1 MADTSLNENRLGLL
15 IWQTS
20 NIWQSKLRKILK
32 NHNISLNEYLIIETL
47 FKLSSLTKIVSQIS
61 IANNSCLDVSVVSTN
76 LTLLENKNLILRTYL
91 DNRSKNILLTDQG
104 LSLISPLIKI
114 IKNEEIDFFNKL
126 GDEIFNLKNSLKLLL
141 GRKIR
146 IKASKNNELD
156 PNKISF

>member
-20 NIWQSKLRKILK
+20 NIWQSKLRKLLK
-32 NHNISLNEYLIIETL
+32 NHKISLNEYLIIETL

-61 IANNSCLDVSVVSTN
+61 IANNASLDVSVVSTN
-76 LTLLENKNLILRTYL
+76 LTLLENKNLILRTHI

-104 LSLISPLIKI
+104 LSLITSLIKI

-126 GDEIFNLKNSLKLLL
+126 GNETFNLTNSLKLLL
-141 GRKIR
+141 GKKIR
-146 IKASKNNELD
+146 IKANKNNE
-156 PNKISF
+156 

>member
-32 NHNISLNEYLIIETL
+32 NHKISLNEYLIIETL

-61 IANNSCLDVSVVSTN
+61 IANNSFLDVSVVSTN
-76 LTLLENKNLILRTYL
+76 LTLLENKNLILRTHI
-91 DNRSKNILLTDQG
+91 DNRSKSILLTDQG
-104 LSLISPLIKI
+104 LSIILSLIKI

-126 GDEIFNLKNSLKLLL
+126 GNETFNLTNSLKLLL
-141 GRKIR
+141 GKKIR
-146 IKASKNNELD
+146 IKAYKNNE
-156 PNKISF
+156 

>member
-32 NHNISLNEYLIIETL
+32 NHKISLNEYLIIETL

-61 IANNSCLDVSVVSTN
+61 IANNSFLDVSVVSTN
-76 LTLLENKNLILRTYL
+76 LTLLENKNLILRTHI

-104 LSLISPLIKI
+104 LSLISSLIKI

-126 GDEIFNLKNSLKLLL
+126 GDEIFNLTNSLKLLL
-141 GRKIR
+141 GKKIR
-146 IKASKNNELD
+146 IKAYKNNE
-156 PNKISF
+156 

>member
-32 NHNISLNEYLIIETL
+32 NHRISLNEYLIIETL
-47 FKLSSLTKIVSQIS
+47 YKLSSLTKIVSQIS
-61 IANNSCLDVSVVSTN
+61 IANNSSLDVSVVSTN
-76 LTLLENKNLILRTYL
+76 ITLLENKNLILRTHI

-104 LSLISPLIKI
+104 LSLIKSLIKI

-126 GDEIFNLKNSLKLLL
+126 GNETFNLTNSLKLLL
-141 GRKIR
+141 GKKIR
-146 IKASKNNELD
+146 IKANINNE
-156 PNKISF
+156 

>member
-32 NHNISLNEYLIIETL
+32 NHKISLNEYLIIETL

-61 IANNSCLDVSVVSTN
+61 IANNSSLDVSVVSTN
-76 LTLLENKNLILRTYL
+76 LTLLENKNLILRTYI

-104 LSLISPLIKI
+104 LSLISSLIKI

-126 GDEIFNLKNSLKLLL
+126 GNETFNLTNSLKLLL
-141 GRKIR
+141 GKKIR
-146 IKASKNNELD
+146 IKAYKNNE
-156 PNKISF
+156 

>member
-32 NHNISLNEYLIIETL
+32 NNKISLNEYLIIETL
-47 FKLSSLTKIVSQIS
+47 FKLSSLTKIVSQIC
-61 IANNSCLDVSVVSTN
+61 IAKNSSLNVSVVSTN

-104 LSLISPLIKI
+104 LSLISSLIKI

-126 GDEIFNLKNSLKLLL
+126 GNETFNLTNSLKLLL
-141 GRKIR
+141 GKKIR
-146 IKASKNNELD
+146 IKANKNNE
-156 PNKISF
+156 

>member
-32 NHNISLNEYLIIETL
+32 NHKISLNEYLIIETL

-61 IANNSCLDVSVVSTN
+61 IANNSSLDVSVVSTN
-76 LTLLENKNLILRTYL
+76 LTLLENKNLILRTYI

-104 LSLISPLIKI
+104 LSLISSLIKI
-114 IKNEEIDFFNKL
+114 IKNEEIEFFNKL
-126 GDEIFNLKNSLKLLL
+126 GNETFNLTNSLKLLL
-141 GRKIR
+141 GKKIR
-146 IKASKNNELD
+146 IKAYKNNE
-156 PNKISF
+156 

>member
-32 NHNISLNEYLIIETL
+32 NHKISLNEYLIIETL
-47 FKLSSLTKIVSQIS
+47 FNLNFLTKIVSQIN
-61 IANNSCLDVSVVSTN
+61 IANNSSLDVSVVSTN
-76 LTLLENKNLILRTYL
+76 LTLLENKNLILRTYI

-104 LSLISPLIKI
+104 LSLIKSLIII

-126 GDEIFNLKNSLKLLL
+126 GNETFNLTNSLKLLL
-141 GRKIR
+141 GKKIR
-146 IKASKNNELD
+146 IKAYKNNE
-156 PNKISF
+156 

>member
-20 NIWQSKLRKILK
+20 NIWQSKLRKTLK
-32 NHNISLNEYLIIETL
+32 NHKISLNEYLIIETL

-61 IANNSCLDVSVVSTN
+61 IANNSFLDVSVVSTN
-76 LTLLENKNLILRTYL
+76 LTLLENKNLILRTHI

-104 LSLISPLIKI
+104 LSLISSLIKI

-126 GDEIFNLKNSLKLLL
+126 GNETFNLTNSLKLLL
-141 GRKIR
+141 GKKIR
-146 IKASKNNELD
+146 IKA
-156 PNKISF
+156 NK

>member
-1 MADTSLNENRLGLL
+1 MGLL

-32 NHNISLNEYLIIETL
+32 IYKISLNEYLIIETL

-61 IANNSCLDVSVVSTN
+61 IANNSSLDVSVVSTN
-76 LTLLENKNLILRTYL
+76 LTLLENKNLILRTHI

-104 LSLISPLIKI
+104 LSLIKSLIKI

-126 GDEIFNLKNSLKLLL
+126 GNETFNLTNSLKLLL
-141 GRKIR
+141 GKKIR
-146 IKASKNNELD
+146 IKANKNNE
-156 PNKISF
+156 

>member
-32 NHNISLNEYLIIETL
+32 NHKISLNEYLIIETL

-61 IANNSCLDVSVVSTN
+61 IANNSSLDVSVVSTN
-76 LTLLENKNLILRTYL
+76 LTLLENKNLILRTHL

-104 LSLISPLIKI
+104 LSLISSLIKI

-126 GDEIFNLKNSLKLLL
+126 GNETFNLTNSLKLLL
-141 GRKIR
+141 GKKIR
-146 IKASKNNELD
+146 IKAYKNNE
-156 PNKISF
+156 